1 MKKSKKIF
9 ILIILLIQIF
19 QITVFADTSEKNT
32 TQTSSEETELELN
45 SQAAILLEEKA
56 GIIVYEKNST
66 EKLYP
71 ASTTKILTAIL
82 VLENCDLSDSIKVTE
97 SSQSSIPS
105 RLCYW

>member
-19 QITVFADTSEKNT
+19 QITVFADTPEEATIQNISEK
-32 TQTSSEETELELN
+32 TELELN
-45 SQAAILLEEKA
+45 SQAAILLEEKT